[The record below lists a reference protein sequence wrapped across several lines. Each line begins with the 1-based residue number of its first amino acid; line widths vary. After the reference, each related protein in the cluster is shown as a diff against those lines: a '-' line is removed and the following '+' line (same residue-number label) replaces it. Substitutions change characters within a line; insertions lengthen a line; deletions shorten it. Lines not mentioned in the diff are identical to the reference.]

1 MQDASLRRREHYHG
15 VLVVQVFICKGFS
28 GEILKMEI
36 DPESVAGVQTTKVAS
51 KIFGW
56 SGGDDSYTLVN
67 LTKTFEY
74 SPDDIIKE
82 NTSENDVLLVI
93 NSKNSS
99 GC

>member
-1 MQDASLRRREHYHG
+1 M
-15 VLVVQVFICKGFS
+15 QVFICKGFS
-28 GEILKMEI
+28 GEIFRMEI
-36 DPESVAGVQTTKVAS
+36 DAEGVAGVQTTEVAS

-56 SGGDDSYTLVN
+56 SDGDDSYTLVN
-67 LTKTFEY
+67 LTKSFEY

-93 NSKNSS
+93 NSKNSP